1 MRNIPLLILSQAIL
15 MTGTSLM
22 VSTSAL
28 VGRDLSERALLAT
41 IPLGLQF
48 LFMTLAATPASL
60 LMQRVGRGKGFMV
73 AAVLGMAGAATATW
87 SILQGS
93 YLGFCLASML
103 LGTFN
108 GFGQFYRFAAVEA
121 VPPDYGSRAISWVLA
136 GGIVA
141 GFLGPNI
148 ASWTRPLLDTAFA
161 GSYAVLIGFYAF
173 SLLAAAVLTIPAPT
187 AEERA
192 SRGRPLAEIAARPR
206 FLLAVGAA
214 TAGYGVMN
222 LLMVATPLAMDGHG
236 YGFEDTAFVIQ
247 WHVVAMFAPSFFTGH
262 LIRRLGVFTIL
273 AAGAGLALLTVI
285 INLSG
290 ETPWHFW
297 AALVCLG
304 GGWNFLFIGG
314 TTLLT
319 ETYTAEERAKCQALN
334 DVVVFGTVTLTALG
348 SGVLFEGVGWRWM
361 NLGTTLPLA
370 AVLVGIMLVRLRDP
384 AAQPAT
390 S

>member
-1 MRNIPLLILSQAIL
+1 

-87 SILQGS
+87 SIMAGS
-93 YLGFCLASML
+93 YIGFCVGSML

-121 VPPDYGSRAISWVLA
+121 VPSDYGSRAISWVLA

-148 ASWTRPLLDTAFA
+148 AAWTRPLLGAEFA
-161 GSYAVLIGFYAF
+161 GSYGVLIAMYAV
-173 SLLAAAVLTIPAPT
+173 SLIAAAALTIPVPS
-187 AEERA
+187 AEERE
-192 SRGRPLAEIAARPR
+192 SRGRPLAEIVGQPR
-206 FLLAVGAA
+206 FLLAVAAA
-214 TAGYGVMN
+214 TVGYGVMN
-222 LLMVATPLAMDGHG
+222 LLMVATPLAMESRG

-247 WHVVAMFAPSFFTGH
+247 WHVVAMFLPSFFTGN
-262 LIRRLGVFTIL
+262 LIKRLGVFTVL
-273 AAGAGLALLTVI
+273 GAGALLALATVAV
-285 INLSG
+285 NLSG

-304 GGWNFLFIGG
+304 AGWNFLFIGG

-319 ETYTAEERAKCQALN
+319 ETYAPEERAKCQALN

-348 SGVLFEGVGWRWM
+348 SGVLFEGLGWRWM
-361 NLGTTLPLA
+361 NLATLAPLA
-370 AVLVGIMLVRLRDP
+370 AVLAGIVLVRLRH
-384 AAQPAT
+384 AQAQPAT